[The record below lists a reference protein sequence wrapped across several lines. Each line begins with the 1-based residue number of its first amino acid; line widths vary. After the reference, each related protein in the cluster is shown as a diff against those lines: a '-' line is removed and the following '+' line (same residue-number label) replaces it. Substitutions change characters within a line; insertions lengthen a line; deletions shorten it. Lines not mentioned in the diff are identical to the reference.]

1 VPAGARIGL
10 DPDEDSARGL
20 TVSAAGVT
28 VVPKGFEFDDADLP
42 VSGRV
47 AHIH

>member
-1 VPAGARIGL
+1 
-10 DPDEDSARGL
+10 
-20 TVSAAGVT
+20 VT